1 MRTDNHALLYDG
13 ADDFMYNLDLASR
26 ERLRQ
31 GEGSQDCFGV
41 GRPLKA
47 PLNDVEAKR
56 AKD

>member
-31 GEGSQDCFGV
+31 GEGS
-41 GRPLKA
+41 
-47 PLNDVEAKR
+47 
-56 AKD
+56 